1 MDTAMERAAVPER
14 RGARW
19 PDIAMA
25 LAAFA
30 QDTFIAVN
38 LATLALFAATGG
50 IETSWLSITRP
61 ERAIV
66 LLLIAIPL
74 RLTFGGPTRIL
85 WVRDE
90 HITRWILTVKDAIG
104 RLPPSLAD
112 AGFALLVTRPIAI
125 GVAFIANITFTPHRT
140 RPFAIPFEHLKIA
153 EIFAAWDSGW
163 YFDIASRGYYFREDG
178 QSSVAFFPLYPMLMK
193 AVGWM
198 LGGSDKAV
206 WIAGIA
212 VSWVA
217 FVAALLVLH
226 RLTSRLFADRQVA
239 RRAVLYLAVFPFS
252 IFFTRVYAESVFLLA
267 SVLAVTCA
275 VEKRWWG
282 AGVAGA
288 LATLARPNG
297 ILIGVPLLILALAGD
312 RSLRAFSRRLIPL
325 VLPPLALAGYSA
337 FVYTLSGD
345 PLAWLRTEVHWGYS
359 LGHPPLALLTGLLG
373 RLLKYG
379 FYDYFFLSSSAT
391 YHLLHGTVALV
402 FLALTPAVFKR
413 LGAAMG
419 AYVLISLLV
428 PLSGNALEG
437 IGRYASVLFPVFIV
451 VAQVNSQRLHEVL
464 LIVGSVARALMV
476 SLFSTGQPIY

>member
-1 MDTAMERAAVPER
+1 
-14 RGARW
+14 
-19 PDIAMA
+19 
-25 LAAFA
+25 
-30 QDTFIAVN
+30 
-38 LATLALFAATGG
+38 
-50 IETSWLSITRP
+50 
-61 ERAIV
+61 
-66 LLLIAIPL
+66 
-74 RLTFGGPTRIL
+74 
-85 WVRDE
+85 
-90 HITRWILTVKDAIG
+90 
-104 RLPPSLAD
+104 
-112 AGFALLVTRPIAI
+112 
-125 GVAFIANITFTPHRT
+125 
-140 RPFAIPFEHLKIA
+140 
-153 EIFAAWDSGW
+153 
-163 YFDIASRGYYFREDG
+163 
-178 QSSVAFFPLYPMLMK
+178 MLMK
-193 AVGWM
+193 AAGWM
-198 LGGSDKAV
+198 FGGSDKAY

-212 VSWVA
+212 VSSAA

-226 RLTSRLFADRQVA
+226 RLTSRLFEDRQVA

-252 IFFTRVYAESVFLLA
+252 IFFTRVYAESVFLLT
-267 SVLAVTCA
+267 SVLAVSCA

-282 AGVAGA
+282 AGIAGA

-312 RSLRAFSRRLIPL
+312 RSIRALARRLIPL
-325 VLPPLALAGYSA
+325 ALVPLALAGYSA

-345 PLAWLRTEVHWGYS
+345 PLAWLRTEAHWGYS
-359 LGHPPLALLTGLLG
+359 LGHPPLALLTSLLG

-379 FYDYFFLSSSAT
+379 FYDYFFLSSSST

-413 LGAAMG
+413 VGAAMG

-451 VAQVNSQRLHEVL
+451 VAQVKSQRLHEVL